1 MVVVV
6 AGYADSGFAL
16 LLQSAIGFAMV
27 MILKEVTQAV
37 GAVVGAVELLEAA
50 MGLGFGGGSSSGCE
64 GCGGKGSRLLRDGIS

>member
-1 MVVVV
+1 M
-6 AGYADSGFAL
+6 AGYADGVAEGRAAVLPCFFSRQL
-16 LLQSAIGFAMV
+16 EV
-27 MILKEVTQAV
+27 ILKEVTQAV